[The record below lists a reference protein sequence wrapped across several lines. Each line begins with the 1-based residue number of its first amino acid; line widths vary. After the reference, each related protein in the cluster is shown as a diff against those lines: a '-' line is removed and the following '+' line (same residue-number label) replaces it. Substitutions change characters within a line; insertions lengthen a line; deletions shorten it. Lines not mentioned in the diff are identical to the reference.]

1 MSKKLII
8 AAALTGAWPT
18 KSMSPYVP
26 MTPDEIAAD
35 AVACVKAGAS
45 MLHIHVRDDNEK
57 GSMDTERF
65 KAAYYAVTKA
75 LDEAGLD
82 AVINLTTSGQSGVSD
97 ETRMAHLIAL
107 KPEMCSFDAGSMNWG
122 ANVFMNSPAF
132 LEKLCHCVL
141 ENDIKPEIEV
151 FNGSMMVNAA
161 AYVKKGLLKQ
171 PTHYQFVLG
180 GAGAM
185 EGTVHNLNF
194 FRNMLPEGST
204 WSVTGVGKAHLP
216 MLLAALAMDAD
227 GVRVGLEDN
236 LYYAHGQ
243 LATNA
248 QLVERAA
255 TLGRLAGREPATAAE
270 ARELL
275 DITRRHS

>member
-1 MSKKLII
+1 MKKLII

-18 KSMSPYVP
+18 KAMSPYVP

-45 MLHIHVRDDNEK
+45 MLHIHVRDENEK

-65 KAAYYAVTKA
+65 KAAYYAVKQA
-75 LDEAGLD
+75 LNESGVD

-97 ETRMAHLIAL
+97 EIRMAHLVAL
-107 KPEMCSFDAGSMNWG
+107 KPEMCSFDAGTMNWG
-122 ANVFMNSPAF
+122 AGVFMNSPAF

-161 AYVKKGLLKQ
+161 EYAQKGLLKQ
-171 PTHYQFVLG
+171 PAHYQFVLG

-185 EGTVHNLNF
+185 KGTVRNLQF
-194 FRNMLPEGST
+194 YHDMLPQGST

-216 MLLAALAMDAD
+216 MLLAGLAMGAD

-236 LYYAHGQ
+236 LYYTRGQ

-248 QLVERAA
+248 QLVARAA
-255 TLGRLAGREPATAAE
+255 ALAQLAGREPATAAE

-275 DITRRHS
+275 GITRKHS